1 MATIPETVIRF
12 FEAVKSNDIE
22 KVVELLNSKEVDVN
36 AVDVTRDNQTAIHI
50 CAFRGYDKLL
60 RTLVDEYNADIN
72 IADKVGEIPLQIACD
87 KYNVKIA
94 KYLIEKNSN
103 CPEYAESYLNDKLVD
118 ELFEAAESNDLQKVT
133 ELIKNKSVD
142 VNSVDKGN
150 YNRTIL
156 HIAVMKGYEELARL
170 LVDEFNAD
178 TDYEDEIGDTAKN
191 MAIDYKRANLAELL
205 ARSNSNE
212 LKFDAEVGRSD
223 SNPQLCKKPKYS
235 HPIAE
240 PDKPLKSSITS
251 EQSYSTSQ

>member
-1 MATIPETVIRF
+1 MAAIPEAVIRF

-22 KVVELLNSKEVDVN
+22 KVVGLLKSKEVDVN
-36 AVDVTRDNQTAIHI
+36 AVDVTSDNQTAVHLA
-50 CAFRGYDKLL
+50 AFRGYEKML
-60 RTLVDEYNADIN
+60 RILVDEYNADIN
-72 IADKVGEIPLQIACD
+72 IADKIGEIPLQIACD

-103 CPEYAESYLNDKLVD
+103 FPEYAESYLNDKLVD
-118 ELFEAAESNDLQKVT
+118 ELFEAAESNDVQKVT

-142 VNSVDKGN
+142 VNSIDKGN

-191 MAIDYKRANLAELL
+191 MAIDYKHANLAELL
-205 ARSNSNE
+205 ARSNSKE
-212 LKFDAEVGRSD
+212 LKLDAEVSQSD
-223 SNPQLCKKPKYS
+223 SNSQLCKKPKHS
-235 HPIAE
+235 HPTAE
-240 PDKPLKSSITS
+240 PDKPFKSSITS
-251 EQSYSTSQ
+251 EQSYSTGQ